1 MNSLTRT
8 EFHGWNPKA
17 CLRVHGDDAATFL
30 QGQFTNDLQ
39 KIGNGGT
46 SYGLWL
52 NQKGKVI
59 ADSFI
64 TQIAEKDFRV
74 VSYFSSASV
83 IRERLEAYVIAD
95 DVIIEDRT
103 DEHAAV
109 TIFQAPEKT
118 VATGGDG
125 WSFPGRRDRGV
136 QSEII
141 FPRSSWEEIRAK
153 LGTSRELSES
163 ELEQRRIRAGIPA
176 VPADIGPTDLPNEG
190 GLETAAIS
198 YTKGCYLG
206 QEVMARLKS
215 MGQVRR
221 KLRQVRGPG
230 DTPLLPAPL
239 FQHDRK
245 VGELRSA
252 VADGGSW
259 IGLAMI
265 SMVQFS
271 PKENVA
277 LAVHGPKVVAVENES

>member
-8 EFHGWNPKA
+8 EFHAWNPKA
-17 CLRVHGDDAATFL
+17 CVRIHGEDAATFL

-39 KIGNGGT
+39 KMGNGGT

-52 NQKGKVI
+52 NQKGKVV

-74 VSYFSSASV
+74 VSYFSPGSV

-95 DVIIEDRT
+95 DVIIEDLT

-109 TIFQAPEKT
+109 TVFQVPDDA
-118 VATGGDG
+118 VAMGGG
-125 WSFPGRRDRGV
+125 SWNFPGRRGHGS

-141 FPRSSWEEIRAK
+141 FPRSSRDEIRAK
-153 LGTSRELSES
+153 LATSGELFES
-163 ELEQRRIRAGIPA
+163 ELERRRIRAGIPA

-190 GLETAAIS
+190 GLEVDAIS

-221 KLRQVRGPG
+221 RLRQVRGVG
-230 DTPLLPAPL
+230 DLVSPSTHL
-239 FQHDRK
+239 FQKGRK
-245 VGELRSA
+245 VGEVRSA
-252 VADGGSW
+252 VADGESW

-265 SMVQFS
+265 SSMQFS
-271 PKENVA
+271 PTEGLA
-277 LAVHGPKVVAVENES
+277 LALDGPASVTVEKIP